1 VTAEIHAETEG
12 GCPGTADL
20 ELLARWDALQSGF
33 RRVTD
38 RLLADVEA
46 RSGLAP
52 SSFQALWFLMTTA
65 ERSAPMYQLAGTL
78 GFTTAG
84 TTKVADRLTEAGL
97 IERRP
102 CQGDR
107 RVTLA
112 VLTERGLQVA
122 MTAALT
128 LADALRER
136 VVEPLGGAER
146 FAALAETVTA
156 VDPDPPSRP
165 PCGAGA

>member
-1 VTAEIHAETEG
+1 MTAEIHAETDG
-12 GCPGTADL
+12 RCPDTADL
-20 ELLARWDALQSGF
+20 HLLARWDALQSGF
-33 RRVTD
+33 RRLTD
-38 RLLADVEA
+38 QLLADVEA

-52 SSFQALWFLMTTA
+52 SSFQALWFLMTTP
-65 ERSAPMYQLAGTL
+65 ERSAPMYRLAGTL

-102 CQGDR
+102 CREDR

-136 VVEPLGGAER
+136 VVGPLGGAER
-146 FAALAETVTA
+146 FDALAVAVTA
-156 VDPDPPSRP
+156 VDPEPPSRP
-165 PCGAGA
+165 PCGG

>member
-1 VTAEIHAETEG
+1 MTEIHTGTDGEVA
-12 GCPGTADL
+12 CPRTADL
-20 ELLARWDALQSGF
+20 ELLARWDGLQSGF

-38 RLLADVEA
+38 QLLSDVEA

-52 SSFQALWFLMTTA
+52 SSFQALWFLMTTP
-65 ERSAPMYQLAGTL
+65 ERSAPMNQLAGTL

-102 CQGDR
+102 CRSDR

-112 VLTERGLQVA
+112 ALTERGLEVA
-122 MTAALT
+122 ATAARA

-136 VVEPLGGAER
+136 VVAPLGGTER
-146 FAALAETVTA
+146 FAALADAVTA
-156 VDPDPPSRP
+156 VDPAPPGRP
-165 PCGAGA
+165 PCGA

>member
-1 VTAEIHAETEG
+1 MTAEIHAETDG
-12 GCPGTADL
+12 RCPGTADL
-20 ELLARWDALQSGF
+20 HLLARWDALQSGF

-38 RLLADVEA
+38 QLLADVEA

-52 SSFQALWFLMTTA
+52 SSFQALWFLMTTP
-65 ERSAPMYQLAGTL
+65 ERSAPMHRLAGTL

-102 CQGDR
+102 CREDR

-112 VLTERGLQVA
+112 VLTEQGLRVA

-136 VVEPLGGAER
+136 VVGPLGGPER
-146 FAALAETVTA
+146 FEALTDAVTA
-156 VDPDPPSRP
+156 VDPDPPSGP
-165 PCGAGA
+165 PCEG